1 MEYVLG
7 IDGGGTKSHLALFDT
22 TGTLID
28 FGRWGTLN
36 HEGLSGSYG
45 QLKDEV
51 NQFVTDI
58 LNKNNLKI
66 DQITSAVF
74 GIAGVDTKAQ
84 HKIISNIMSE
94 IGFKNFTLAN
104 DAYLGIPAGSPS
116 CFGICAIN
124 GTGCTLV
131 GVNNK
136 GKMFQIGGVGFISD
150 DYGGGGTLGRL
161 VISSVYSE
169 FFRKGEPTC
178 LTPVLMEIL
187 GITSKYDFV
196 EKIYQKFEE
205 QSLSIRDLSKLIF
218 DAALK
223 NDNVSL
229 NILRDVGVN
238 YANGIRGMI
247 EELEFDKNPDD
258 ELYIVF
264 AGSIFSKGEH
274 PKTIDTIKEKLS
286 QYNPGLNLK
295 YTLLKVPPVAGAVFW
310 ALNNLNV
317 PNKRECHGKICSQLQ
332 NI

>member
-22 TGTLID
+22 DGNLID
-28 FGRWGTLN
+28 FGRWGSLN
-36 HEGLSGSYG
+36 HESFEGSYE

-51 NQFVTDI
+51 DHFVTDI

-66 DQITSAVF
+66 GQIKSAVF
-74 GIAGVDTKAQ
+74 GIAGVDTKKQ
-84 HKIISNIMSE
+84 HGIISNIMSE
-94 IGFKNFTLAN
+94 VGFKKFTLAN
-104 DAYLGIPAGSPS
+104 DAYLGISAGSPS
-116 CFGICAIN
+116 CYGICAIN
-124 GTGCTLV
+124 GTGCTIV

-161 VISSVYSE
+161 VISSVHNE

-178 LTPVLMEIL
+178 LTPVLMDIL
-187 GITSKYDFV
+187 GIKSKYDFV
-196 EKIYQKFEE
+196 ETIYHRFEE
-205 QSLSIRDLSKLIF
+205 HTLSIRDLSKLIF
-218 DAALK
+218 EAANK
-223 NDNVSL
+223 NDKVSL
-229 NILRDVGVN
+229 NILRDVGIN
-238 YANGIRGMI
+238 YSNGIRAMI
-247 EELEFDKNPDD
+247 DELEFAEFPDE

-264 AGSIFSKGEH
+264 AGSIFSRGEH
-274 PKTIDTIKEKLS
+274 PKTIDTIKEILA
-286 QYNPGLNLK
+286 QTNPGLNLK

-317 PNKRECHGKICSQLQ
+317 PNKNEYYKKICDQLL